1 MSCRLS
7 APGSFRTTNIPL
19 AHSESFALS
28 GIDLVKLRNSPNT
41 NSMESHYSESTRLN
55 NRFLVAM
62 PQLQD
67 RLFAQSVTYLC
78 EHDEDGAFGL
88 VVNKPL
94 GVNLSQIFVQL
105 NITPGANFIDQPV
118 LAGGPVHIEQ
128 GFILHKG
135 RGDWKHSAEVADDL
149 YLTTSLDVLESI
161 ANGNGPEEY
170 LVTLGCASWGKG
182 QLDDEMLANSWL
194 TSQVSDEVLFHLP
207 HDARASAAAQIIGID
222 LSLLSPDVGHA

>member
-1 MSCRLS
+1 
-7 APGSFRTTNIPL
+7 
-19 AHSESFALS
+19 
-28 GIDLVKLRNSPNT
+28 
-41 NSMESHYSESTRLN
+41 MESHNSDSTHLN

-78 EHDEDGAFGL
+78 EHDENGAFGL

-94 GVNLSQIFVQL
+94 GVDLSQIFVQL
-105 NITPGANFIDQPV
+105 NITPGADFIDQPV

-128 GFILHKG
+128 GFILHKDG
-135 RGDWKHSAEVADDL
+135 GDWKHTAEVADNL
-149 YLTTSLDVLESI
+149 YLTTSLDILESI
-161 ANGNGPEEY
+161 ANGHGPEEY

-194 TSQVSDEVLFHLP
+194 TCNVSDEVLFHLP